1 MYLGALIFIG
11 FILYRLCRRR
21 SLIPQSSPLPDIP
34 WNFGKVVIVFIVIE
48 FVQIFVIGTVTA
60 LTDIK
65 VGEIVGKMLS
75 PPIALAG
82 LLIFFFNSS
91 KFTIAFFGLNHHLW
105 KLQILFGIRWASIY
119 SISLFLLRFGTLGM
133 DVEDFHRG
141 GFFYEIQSGWGTWD
155 GWKLLLSFFTTVFV
169 APILE
174 ELMFRG
180 LLYTT
185 IRKEIS
191 LWLSILITSFVF
203 MLAHDVNAYGAFL
216 ISVFLCLLV
225 EESGSLFPAIAAHI
239 THNLLAEAK
248 SIPFV
253 LPIPFDTYIYFLLAG
268 GFMIVIGTF
277 LLEVW
282 TRKCSGQTLTLDM
295 VWSVP
300 R

>member
-1 MYLGALIFIG
+1 MYLGALIIIV
-11 FILYRLCRRR
+11 FILSLRR
-21 SLIPQSSPLPDIP
+21 SLVLQSSPALNIP
-34 WNFGKVVIVFIVIE
+34 WRLWEVAIILIAIE
-48 FVQIFVIGTVTA
+48 FVQLIVAGIFTAHTDAKLIEIGK
-60 LTDIK
+60 IF
-65 VGEIVGKMLS
+65 S
-75 PPIALAG
+75 FPIALAG
-82 LLIFFFNSS
+82 LLIFFFISS
-91 KFTIAFFGLNHHLW
+91 KSSIAFFGLNHHLW

-119 SISLFLLRFGTLGM
+119 SISVFLLIFGTFGM
-133 DVEDFHRG
+133 NVEDFHRG

-203 MLAHDVNAYGAFL
+203 MLAHDFNAYGAFL

-225 EESGSLFPAIAAHI
+225 EKGHSLLPAIAAHI
-239 THNLLAEAK
+239 THNFLAEAK

-253 LPIPFDTYIYFLLAG
+253 LHIPFDTYIYFLLAG

-282 TRKCSGQTLTLDM
+282 TRKCSGQPLTLDM

-300 R
+300 Q